1 MKRNIINKP
10 NNFKTESWERK
21 WLLQILKTDFK
32 TNTLIAYDVVA
43 KKIRLQICITT
54 KTINTHKKITNW
66 IVTKIHRLQ
75 HATIKGERIWD

>member
-1 MKRNIINKP
+1 MHRKTKRNIINKP

-32 TNTLIAYDVVA
+32 SNTLIAYDVVA

-54 KTINTHKKITNW
+54 KTINTHKKITN
-66 IVTKIHRLQ
+66 
-75 HATIKGERIWD
+75 

>member
-1 MKRNIINKP
+1 MSWEAKNNP

-43 KKIRLQICITT
+43 KKIRLQI
-54 KTINTHKKITNW
+54 NEPWFVFGVRKK
-66 IVTKIHRLQ
+66 
-75 HATIKGERIWD
+75 

>member
-1 MKRNIINKP
+1 MHRKTKRNIINKP

-43 KKIRLQICITT
+43 KKIRLQIYITT
-54 KTINTHKKITNW
+54 KTINTHKKITN
-66 IVTKIHRLQ
+66 
-75 HATIKGERIWD
+75 